1 MVPRNASAD
10 MGASPGGQSP
20 SAPRGLLRR
29 APIVLGTITGLVV
42 CALAF
47 AVLQLT
53 AAQAPAPIDRATTL
67 CTQLKAQRYAEI
79 YSTLSARLRAE
90 GTAAQFAASQ
100 EQLDVLY
107 GKVTA
112 CSANANATQPSGQPS
127 LTLSVTRERQGTRAG
142 SITLVYEDNTWK
154 IDSYDSSV
162 V

>member
-1 MVPRNASAD
+1 MVPRNTSAE

-29 APIVLGTITGLVV
+29 APIVFGTITGLVV

-53 AAQAPAPIDRATTL
+53 AAPAPAPIDRATTL

-107 GKVTA
+107 GKVAA
-112 CSANANATQPSGQPS
+112 CSANATQPSGRPS

-142 SITLVYEDNTWK
+142 SITLVYEDNAWK

>member
-107 GKVTA
+107 GKVTT
-112 CSANANATQPSGQPS
+112 CSANATQASGQPS
-127 LTLSVTRERQGTRAG
+127 LTLSVTRARQGTRAG
-142 SITLVYEDNTWK
+142 SITLVYEDNAWK

>member
-1 MVPRNASAD
+1 MIPRNASANR
-10 MGASPGGQSP
+10 GASTTGQSP

-29 APIVLGTITGLVV
+29 APIVLGTVTGLVV

-47 AVLQLT
+47 VVLQLT
-53 AAQAPAPIDRATTL
+53 AAQAPAPIDGATTL
-67 CTQLKAQRYAEI
+67 CTQLKAQHYAEI

-90 GTAAQFAASQ
+90 GNLAQFAASQ
-100 EQLDVLY
+100 EQLDALY

-112 CSANANATQPSGQPS
+112 CSAIAAQPSGQTS
-127 LTLSVTRERQGTRAG
+127 LALSVTRERQGTRAG
-142 SITLVYEDNTWK
+142 SITLIYEDNAWK

>member
-1 MVPRNASAD
+1 M
-10 MGASPGGQSP
+10 
-20 SAPRGLLRR
+20 
-29 APIVLGTITGLVV
+29 TGLVV

-47 AVLQLT
+47 VVLQLT
-53 AAQAPAPIDRATTL
+53 AAQAPAPIDGATTL

-90 GTAAQFAASQ
+90 GNVAQFAASQ
-100 EQLDVLY
+100 EQLDALY

-112 CSANANATQPSGQPS
+112 CSVIAAQPSGQTS
-127 LTLSVTRERQGTRAG
+127 LALSVTRERQGTRAG
-142 SITLVYEDNTWK
+142 SITLIYEDNAWK